1 MDKVSFVNKFK
12 YYFDTSEPDANDN
25 RCNNFNIV
33 RIIAAFLVILGHMY
47 FIMGQAANLPIF
59 AGQGI
64 QIVGVKILFV
74 LCGYFITKSW
84 LSDQHPGRYAIKRLF
99 RIYPALIVLILLSIL
114 LLGPI
119 MTSLSAGEYFSNAG
133 TWAYLKNLI
142 LCPTYSLPGV
152 FTENAYPNAVNG
164 SLWTIPVEL
173 AIYVL
178 VPLLTLIPAKKKTPI
193 IGAVLLTLCIALNV
207 CKAYLFPAKQIVFWG
222 NDLLQAT
229 DLLPA
234 FFLGHIFSFV
244 DKKYFN
250 WQIGLVAFLLIS
262 CLLVNAIPNQLNDL
276 FFPAALAYFVLSFGN
291 AEKPVFRNWFKKS
304 DFSYGLYLYGF
315 PIQQV
320 MYLLLKKANLH
331 PIVMTFIC
339 FVIVLGFA
347 ILSWYFVE
355 KPANKLCQKILSYI
369 PKRKKEETTSTVA

>member
-1 MDKVSFVNKFK
+1 MDKVAVINKFK
-12 YYFDTSEPDANDN
+12 YYFDTSECDSSDA
-25 RCNNFNIV
+25 RCNNFNII
-33 RIIAAFLVILGHMY
+33 RIVAAFLVILGHMY

-64 QIVGVKILFV
+64 QITGVKTLFV

-84 LSDQHPGRYAIKRLF
+84 LSDQHPGRYAVKRLF
-99 RIYPALIVLILLSIL
+99 RIYPALIVLVLLSIFV
-114 LLGPI
+114 LGPI
-119 MTSLSAGEYFSNAG
+119 MTSIPAGEYFSNAN
-133 TWAYLKNLI
+133 TWAYLKNLA
-142 LCPTYSLPGV
+142 LSPVYGLPGV

-173 AIYVL
+173 SIYVV
-178 VPLLTLIPAKKKTPI
+178 VPLLTLIPTKKKTPI
-193 IGAVLLTLCIALNV
+193 IGAILLVLCVALNI
-207 CKAYLFPAKQIVFWG
+207 CKGYLFPTKQIVVLG

-234 FFLGHIFSFV
+234 FFLGHIFTFV
-244 DKKYFN
+244 DKKYYN
-250 WQIGLVAFLLIS
+250 WQIGLVVFLLVS
-262 CLLVNAIPNQLNDL
+262 CLLVNAIPIQLNDL
-276 FFPAALAYFVLSFGN
+276 FFPPALAYFVLSFGN

-315 PIQQV
+315 PIQQI
-320 MYLLLKKANLH
+320 MYLLLKKANLN
-331 PIVMTFIC
+331 PIVMTIIC

-355 KPANKLCQKILSYI
+355 KPANKLCKKILSYI
-369 PKRKKEETTSTVA
+369 PKRKKEDTAEQAA

>member
-1 MDKVSFVNKFK
+1 MDKVSLINKFK
-12 YYFDTSEPDANDN
+12 YYFDTSECDQNDA
-25 RCNNFNIV
+25 RCNNFNII

-47 FIMGQAANLPIF
+47 YIMGQAANLPTF

-64 QIVGVKILFV
+64 QIIGVKILFV

-84 LSDQHPGRYAIKRLF
+84 LSDTHPGRYAIKRLF
-99 RIYPALIVLILLSIL
+99 RIYPALIVVVLLSVFV
-114 LLGPI
+114 LGPT
-119 MTSLSAGEYFSNAG
+119 MTSLSAGEYFSNAN

-142 LCPTYSLPGV
+142 LCPTYNLPGV
-152 FTENAYPNAVNG
+152 FIENAYPNAVNG

-178 VPLLTLIPAKKKTPI
+178 VPLLTLIPMKKKTPI
-193 IGAVLLTLCIALNV
+193 VGAVLLVLCLALNI
-207 CKAYLFPAKQIVFWG
+207 CKVYLFPTKQIVVWG

-250 WQIGLVAFLLIS
+250 WQIGTIVFLIVSFLSIPLPYSDLV
-262 CLLVNAIPNQLNDL
+262 
-276 FFPAALAYFVLSFGN
+276 FPATLAYFVLSFGN
-291 AEKPVFRNWFKKS
+291 AERPVFRNWFKKS

-315 PIQQV
+315 PIQQI
-320 MYLLLKKANLH
+320 MYVLLKKANLH
-331 PIVMTFIC
+331 PLLMTFIC
-339 FVIVLGFA
+339 FAIVLGFA

-355 KPANKLCQKILSYI
+355 KPANKLCKKILSYI
-369 PKRKKEETTSTVA
+369 PKRKKENTAEQAV

>member
-1 MDKVSFVNKFK
+1 MDKVATINKFK
-12 YYFDTSEPDANDN
+12 YYFDTSECDPNDS
-25 RCNNFNIV
+25 RCNNFNII

-47 FIMGQAANLPIF
+47 FIMGQAANLPTF

-64 QIVGVKILFV
+64 QIVGVKTLFV

-84 LSDQHPGRYAIKRLF
+84 LSDTHPGRYAIKRLF
-99 RIYPALIVLILLSIL
+99 RIYPALIVLVLLSVFV
-114 LLGPI
+114 LGPI
-119 MTSLSAGEYFSNAG
+119 MTSLPAGEYFSNANA
-133 TWAYLKNLI
+133 WAYFKNLI
-142 LCPTYSLPGV
+142 LSPTYNLPGV
-152 FTENAYPNAVNG
+152 FTENVYPNAANG

-173 AIYVL
+173 AMYVL
-178 VPLLTLIPAKKKTPI
+178 VPLLTLIPTKKKTPI
-193 IGAVLLTLCIALNV
+193 VGVVLLTLCIALNI
-207 CKAYLFPAKQIVFWG
+207 CKFYLFPTKQIVVWG

-250 WQIGLVAFLLIS
+250 WQIGTIAFLVVSFLNVPLPYS
-262 CLLVNAIPNQLNDL
+262 DLV
-276 FFPAALAYFVLSFGN
+276 FPLALAYFVLSFGN
-291 AEKPVFRNWFKKS
+291 AERPVFRNWFKKS

-331 PIVMTFIC
+331 PLLMTFIC

-355 KPANKLCQKILSYI
+355 KPANKLCKKILSYI
-369 PKRKKEETTSTVA
+369 PKRKKEDAAEPAA

>member
-1 MDKVSFVNKFK
+1 MDKVSLINKFK
-12 YYFDTSEPDANDN
+12 YYFDTSECDQNDA
-25 RCNNFNIV
+25 RCNNFNII

-47 FIMGQAANLPIF
+47 YIMGQAANLPTF

-64 QIVGVKILFV
+64 QIIGVKILFV

-84 LSDQHPGRYAIKRLF
+84 LSDTHLGRYAIKRLF
-99 RIYPALIVLILLSIL
+99 RIYPALIVVVLLSIFV
-114 LLGPI
+114 LGPI
-119 MTSLSAGEYFSNAG
+119 MTTLSAGEYFSNAN

-142 LCPTYSLPGV
+142 LHPTYNLPGV
-152 FTENAYPNAVNG
+152 FAENAYPYAVNG

-178 VPLLTLIPAKKKTPI
+178 VPLLTLIPMKKKTPI
-193 IGAVLLTLCIALNV
+193 VGAVLLVLCLALNI
-207 CKAYLFPAKQIVFWG
+207 CKVYLFPTKQIVVWG

-250 WQIGLVAFLLIS
+250 WQIGTIVFLIVSFLSIPLPYSDLV
-262 CLLVNAIPNQLNDL
+262 
-276 FFPAALAYFVLSFGN
+276 FPATLAYFILSFGN
-291 AEKPVFRNWFKKS
+291 AERPVFRNWFKKS

-315 PIQQV
+315 PIQQI
-320 MYLLLKKANLH
+320 MYVLLKKANLH
-331 PIVMTFIC
+331 PLLMTFIC
-339 FVIVLGFA
+339 FAIVLGFA
-347 ILSWYFVE
+347 ILSWCFIE
-355 KPANKLCQKILSYI
+355 KPANKLCKKILSYI
-369 PKRKKEETTSTVA
+369 PKRKKENTAEQAV

>member
-1 MDKVSFVNKFK
+1 MDKVSLINKFK
-12 YYFDTSEPDANDN
+12 YYFDTSECDQNDA
-25 RCNNFNIV
+25 RCNNFNII

-47 FIMGQAANLPIF
+47 YIMGQAANLPTF

-64 QIVGVKILFV
+64 QIIGVKILFV

-84 LSDQHPGRYAIKRLF
+84 LSDTHPGRYAIKRLF
-99 RIYPALIVLILLSIL
+99 RIYPALIVVVLLSVFV
-114 LLGPI
+114 LGPT
-119 MTSLSAGEYFSNAG
+119 MTSLSAGEYFSNAN

-142 LCPTYSLPGV
+142 LNPTYNLPGV
-152 FTENAYPNAVNG
+152 FAENAYPYAVNG

-178 VPLLTLIPAKKKTPI
+178 VPLLTLIPRKKKTPI
-193 IGAVLLTLCIALNV
+193 VGAVLLVLCLALNI
-207 CKAYLFPAKQIVFWG
+207 CKVYLFPTKQIVVWG

-250 WQIGLVAFLLIS
+250 WQIGTIVFLIASFLSIPLPYSDLV
-262 CLLVNAIPNQLNDL
+262 
-276 FFPAALAYFVLSFGN
+276 FPAALAYFILSFGN
-291 AEKPVFRNWFKKS
+291 AERPVFRNWFKKS

-315 PIQQV
+315 PIQQI
-320 MYLLLKKANLH
+320 MYVLLKKANLH
-331 PIVMTFIC
+331 PLLMTFIC
-339 FVIVLGFA
+339 FAIVLGFA
-347 ILSWYFVE
+347 ILSWCFVE
-355 KPANKLCQKILSYI
+355 KPANKLCKKILSYI
-369 PKRKKEETTSTVA
+369 PKRKKENTAEQAV